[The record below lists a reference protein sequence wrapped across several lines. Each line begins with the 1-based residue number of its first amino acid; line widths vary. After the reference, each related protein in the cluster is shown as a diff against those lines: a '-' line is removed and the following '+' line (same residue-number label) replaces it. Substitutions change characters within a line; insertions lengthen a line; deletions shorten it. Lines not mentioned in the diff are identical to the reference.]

1 MVKTLKQKLFLIK
14 NLRGTYLATVYLLA
28 FIRSNVDN
36 FKKEELQFLSYN
48 IIEEIFVSIRKIKE
62 QEFIYT

>member
-28 FIRSNVDN
+28 FIWSNVDN